1 MTPERKTD
9 GIAMTVDGPVP
20 AEALGITLVHEH
32 LLIDLRCWQ
41 NEPRTD
47 LQRLLADEPLRME
60 MLGEVRRDPLVF
72 GDNLVIDDIHLA
84 VEEVGH
90 FEALGGR
97 TIVDVTCIGLGP
109 QPKQLKEIA
118 RRSGVKVIAGCGYYV
133 RQSHPSV
140 VEAKGVDALAAE
152 FLHEIETGLG
162 GTDVRPGVIGEIGT
176 SEPVDPQEW
185 RVLEAACCAQL
196 ATGLPLSVHVHP
208 MQGRTAP
215 EVVGFILEKG
225 VTPSRVIVSHMDGTM
240 DLEYQIEVA
249 ETGVYVAYDC
259 FGLEVYFDCYGRY
272 RCHDSERERLLLA
285 LLERGYERQLLLS
298 QDVCMKAQLRHFG
311 GYGYDHVLRHIVP
324 SLERQGV
331 TAQTLRTMLLDN
343 PRRAFTIGNPPIP
356 TAKL

>member
-1 MTPERKTD
+1 MSPDSGT
-9 GIAMTVDGPVP
+9 GGVAMTVEGPAP
-20 AEALGITLVHEH
+20 SEALGATLVHEH

-41 NEPRTD
+41 NEPRTA
-47 LQRLLADEPLRME
+47 LQRALADQPLRME

-72 GDNLVIDDIHLA
+72 GDNLVIDDVDLA
-84 VEEVGH
+84 VEEVGY

-109 QPKQLKEIA
+109 QPRRLKEIA

-133 RQSHPSV
+133 RQSHPPA
-140 VEAKGVDALAAE
+140 VEAKSVDTLTAE
-152 FLHEIETGLG
+152 LVHEIETGLG
-162 GTDVRPGVIGEIGT
+162 GTDIRPGVIGEIGT
-176 SEPVDPQEW
+176 SEPVDPHEW
-185 RVLEAACCAQL
+185 RVLEAACTAQL

-215 EVVGFILEKG
+215 EVVAFILNKG
-225 VTPSRVIVSHMDGTM
+225 VHPGRVIVSHMDGTV
-240 DLEYQIEVA
+240 DLEYQLEVA
-249 ETGVYVAYDC
+249 QTGVYIAYDC

-298 QDVCMKAQLRHFG
+298 QDVCMKAQLRQFG

-331 TAQTLRTMLLDN
+331 TAQTIQTMLLEN
-343 PRRAFTIGNPPIP
+343 PRRALTIGNPS
-356 TAKL
+356 THSA